1 MKDLTGTRLGQY
13 EIVERLGGG
22 GMAVVYRAVQQ
33 PLGREV
39 ALKALSSE
47 LFQDD
52 GFVKRFETEAK
63 TLAKLDHPN
72 ILPIYDFELSDGV
85 AYLTMPLI
93 RGGTLR
99 DILNRG
105 PLDTLTA
112 WRYLREIGDGLQHAH
127 DAGIVHRDLK
137 PTNVLIHADGRAML
151 ADFGL
156 ARGAGQPT
164 HLTTIGLAIGTPG
177 YMAPEQVMGHDV
189 DKRADI
195 YAMGVLTFE
204 MLTGRLPFIGANRM
218 EVAYTTVN
226 APIPSA
232 VKLNAALPDELDLLL
247 AKVLAKDP
255 EQRPQTVRDLLA
267 EMARL
272 PQRRQQAPPRS
283 ARRGLWRWRH
293 RVRGDG
299 RAGDRRQ
306 MRVIAPAPPCP
317 YRCTARPIPTPTAV
331 GGSAIRTL
339 ELMGVRA
346 SRARGRFILNS
357 HVSNLIH
364 VARSVTGDRWP
375 EIAYAA
381 GLVQYV
387 EQDPPHDDQL
397 SSPVESLS
405 RLNEAFETV
414 YGPEAEDMIR
424 TWARRAT
431 ERWLAEGRHGMGGA
445 RRLVPG
451 RQRKLV
457 GVVKSFTEAMDNVR
471 GEHTHAWLQV
481 DEHQFWLV
489 NFSNMFALG
498 RIKTVKSCHIW
509 TASIET
515 ILRWAGLA
523 NDWYVEEVECGS
535 VTGHFRL
542 RLRHPI
548 SRNLGSG
555 FGRAGVTPNHVKQ
568 TTVYYA
574 CYYAARVNIGLAEMA
589 RPIKSPSL
597 LSEGPPPTGGGPS
610 YYIHVRRNSSGF
622 PSSGLCRRSE
632 GLRRLKGPASG
643 RSVRR

>member
-1 MKDLTGTRLGQY
+1 MKDLTGTRLGSY

-39 ALKALSSE
+39 ALKALSPE
-47 LFQDD
+47 LFQDE

-72 ILPIYDFELSDGV
+72 ILPIYDFEVTDGV

-137 PTNVLIHADGRAML
+137 PTNVLIHSDGRAML

-177 YMAPEQVMGHDV
+177 YMAPEQVMGHEV
-189 DKRADI
+189 DRRCDI

-204 MLTGRLPFIGANRM
+204 MLTGRLPFIGSNRM
-218 EVAYTTVN
+218 EVAYATVN
-226 APIPSA
+226 APVPSA
-232 VKLNAALPDELDLLL
+232 AKLNNALPDELDQLL

-255 EQRPQTVRDLLA
+255 GQRPQTVRDLLA
-267 EMARL
+267 QMAKL
-272 PQRRQQAPPRS
+272 PQRRQAPVAAASVPF
-283 ARRGLWRWRH
+283 
-293 RVRGDG
+293 
-299 RAGDRRQ
+299 
-306 MRVIAPAPPCP
+306 
-317 YRCTARPIPTPTAV
+317 ARPPAQQPAETAAMRIISAQPAAVHGSPPPTPST
-331 GGSAIRTL
+331 GSASALRTL
-339 ELMGVRA
+339 EMMGVKP

-357 HVSNLIH
+357 HVANLIH
-364 VARSVTGDRWP
+364 VARDITADRWS
-375 EIAYAA
+375 EVAYSA
-381 GLVQYV
+381 GLVQYI
-387 EQDPPHDDQL
+387 EEDPPNDEQL
-397 SSPVESLS
+397 ATPVEVLS
-405 RLNEAFETV
+405 RLNEAFESV
-414 YGPEAEDMIR
+414 YGHEAEDQIR
-424 TWARRAT
+424 AWGRRAT
-431 ERWLAEGRHGMGGA
+431 ERWLADGRHGMGGP

-451 RQRKLV
+451 RQRKLA
-457 GVVKSFTEAMDNVR
+457 GVVKSFTEAMDQVR

-481 DEHQFWLV
+481 DAHQFWLV
-489 NFSNMFALG
+489 NFSNMFAVG
-498 RIKTVKSCHIW
+498 RIKAVKSCYIW

-523 NDWYVEEVECGS
+523 NDWYVEEVECGC
-535 VTGHFRL
+535 VTGTFDCVFA
-542 RLRHPI
+542 I
-548 SRNLGSG
+548 
-555 FGRAGVTPNHVKQ
+555 
-568 TTVYYA
+568 
-574 CYYAARVNIGLAEMA
+574 
-589 RPIKSPSL
+589 
-597 LSEGPPPTGGGPS
+597 
-610 YYIHVRRNSSGF
+610 
-622 PSSGLCRRSE
+622 
-632 GLRRLKGPASG
+632 
-643 RSVRR
+643 RSVET

>member
-1 MKDLTGTRLGQY
+1 MKDLTGTRLGSY

-39 ALKALSSE
+39 ALKALSPE
-47 LFQDD
+47 LFQDE

-72 ILPIYDFELSDGV
+72 ILPIYDFEVTDGV
-85 AYLTMPLI
+85 AFLTMPLI

-137 PTNVLIHADGRAML
+137 PTNVLIHSDGRAML

-177 YMAPEQVMGHDV
+177 YMAPEQVMGHEV
-189 DKRADI
+189 DRRCDI

-204 MLTGRLPFIGANRM
+204 MLTGRLPFIGSNRM
-218 EVAYTTVN
+218 EVAYSTVN
-226 APIPSA
+226 APVPSA
-232 VKLNAALPDELDLLL
+232 AKINTALPDELDQLL

-255 EQRPQTVRDLLA
+255 AQRPQTVRELLSL
-267 EMARL
+267 MAKL
-272 PQRRQQAPPRS
+272 PQRRQA
-283 ARRGLWRWRH
+283 A
-293 RVRGDG
+293 
-299 RAGDRRQ
+299 A
-306 MRVIAPAPPCP
+306 APASVPF
-317 YRCTARPIPTPTAV
+317 ARPALAAQPPETAAMRIISAPSGVHGSPPPTSSS
-331 GGSAIRTL
+331 GSASASALKTL
-339 ELMGVRA
+339 EMMGVKP

-364 VARSVTGDRWP
+364 VARDVTADRWP
-375 EIAYAA
+375 EIAYSA
-381 GLVQYV
+381 GLVQYI
-387 EQDPPHDDQL
+387 EEDPPNDEQL
-397 SSPVESLS
+397 AAPVESLS
-405 RLNEAFETV
+405 RLNEAFENV
-414 YGPEAEDMIR
+414 YGHEAEDAIR
-424 TWARRAT
+424 AWGRRAT
-431 ERWLAEGRHGMGGA
+431 ERWLADGRHGMGGS

-451 RQRKLV
+451 RQRKLG
-457 GVVKSFTEAMDNVR
+457 GVVKSFTEAMDQVR
-471 GEHTHAWLQV
+471 GEHTHSSLQV
-481 DEHQFWLV
+481 DAHQFWLV

-498 RIKTVKSCHIW
+498 RIKAVKSCYIW

-523 NDWYVEEVECGS
+523 NDWYVEEVECGC
-535 VTGHFRL
+535 VTGTFDCVFA
-542 RLRHPI
+542 I
-548 SRNLGSG
+548 
-555 FGRAGVTPNHVKQ
+555 
-568 TTVYYA
+568 
-574 CYYAARVNIGLAEMA
+574 
-589 RPIKSPSL
+589 
-597 LSEGPPPTGGGPS
+597 
-610 YYIHVRRNSSGF
+610 
-622 PSSGLCRRSE
+622 
-632 GLRRLKGPASG
+632 
-643 RSVRR
+643 RSVEN

>member
-33 PLGREV
+33 PLGREI

-72 ILPIYDFELSDGV
+72 ILPIYDFEVMDGS
-85 AYLTMPLI
+85 AFLTMPLI

-99 DILNRG
+99 DVLNRG
-105 PLDTLTA
+105 PLDALTA

-137 PTNVLIHADGRAML
+137 PTNVLIHTDGRAML

-189 DKRADI
+189 DKRADV

-204 MLTGRLPFIGANRM
+204 MLTGRLPFLGSNRM
-218 EVAYTTVN
+218 EVAYATVN
-226 APIPSA
+226 TPIPSV
-232 VKLNAALPDELDLLL
+232 VKINANLPDELDQLLQ
-247 AKVLAKDP
+247 KVLAKDP
-255 EQRPQTVRDLLA
+255 AQRPQSVKELLA
-267 EMARL
+267 LMARL
-272 PQRRQQAPPRS
+272 PQRRTSAPGVAAAASAASATPAGGVAVLPRPAATS
-283 ARRGLWRWRH
+283 NGP
-293 RVRGDG
+293 DTTSM
-299 RAGDRRQ
+299 RA
-306 MRVIAPAPPCP
+306 MPSSPPAVILHGSPL
-317 YRCTARPIPTPTAV
+317 PTPTA
-331 GGSAIRTL
+331 GGASTIRTL
-339 ELMGVRA
+339 ELMGVRPA
-346 SRARGRFILNS
+346 RARGRFILNS
-357 HVSNLIH
+357 HFSNFVH
-364 VARSVTGDRWP
+364 VARDVTGDRWP
-375 EIAYAA
+375 EVAYAA
-381 GLVQYV
+381 GLVQYI
-387 EQDPPHDDQL
+387 EQDAPHDDQL

-405 RLNEAFETV
+405 RLNEAFETI
-414 YGPEAEDMIR
+414 YGPESEDMIR
-424 TWARRAT
+424 AWGRRAT
-431 ERWLAEGRHGMGGA
+431 ERWLADGRHGLGGA
-445 RRLVPG
+445 RRFVPG
-451 RQRKLV
+451 RQRKLA
-457 GVVKSFTEAMDNVR
+457 GVVKNFSEAMDNVR

-498 RIKTVKSCHIW
+498 RIKTVKSCHVW
-509 TASIET
+509 TSSIET

-535 VTGHFRL
+535 VTGTFDCAFA
-542 RLRHPI
+542 I
-548 SRNLGSG
+548 
-555 FGRAGVTPNHVKQ
+555 RA
-568 TTVYYA
+568 
-574 CYYAARVNIGLAEMA
+574 
-589 RPIKSPSL
+589 
-597 LSEGPPPTGGGPS
+597 SET
-610 YYIHVRRNSSGF
+610 N
-622 PSSGLCRRSE
+622 
-632 GLRRLKGPASG
+632 
-643 RSVRR
+643 

>member
-1 MKDLTGTRLGQY
+1 MKDLTGTRVGQY

-39 ALKALSSE
+39 ALKALSPE
-47 LFQDD
+47 LFQDE

-72 ILPIYDFELSDGV
+72 ILPIYDFEVTEGV
-85 AYLTMPLI
+85 TFLTMPLI

-137 PTNVLIHADGRAML
+137 PTNVLIHSDGRAML

-177 YMAPEQVMGHDV
+177 YMAPEQVMGHEV
-189 DKRADI
+189 DRRCDI

-204 MLTGRLPFIGANRM
+204 MLTGRLPFIGSNRM
-218 EVAYTTVN
+218 EVAYATVN
-226 APIPSA
+226 APVPSA
-232 VKLNAALPDELDLLL
+232 AKLNNALPDELDALL

-255 EQRPQTVRDLLA
+255 AQRPQTVKDLLA
-267 EMARL
+267 QMAKL
-272 PQRRQQAPPRS
+272 PQRRQAPAAAAPVPFARPAAAQPAETAAMRIVSAPPAVHGSPPPASPSTGSGSGAAS
-283 ARRGLWRWRH
+283 AL
-293 RVRGDG
+293 
-299 RAGDRRQ
+299 
-306 MRVIAPAPPCP
+306 
-317 YRCTARPIPTPTAV
+317 
-331 GGSAIRTL
+331 RTL
-339 ELMGVRA
+339 EMMGVKP

-357 HVSNLIH
+357 HVANLVH
-364 VARSVTGDRWP
+364 VARDITADRWP
-375 EIAYAA
+375 EIAYSA
-381 GLVQYV
+381 GLAQYL
-387 EQDPPHDDQL
+387 EEDPPHDEQLATPVEYL
-397 SSPVESLS
+397 SS
-405 RLNEAFETV
+405 LNEAFERV
-414 YGPEAEDMIR
+414 YGHEAEDAIR
-424 TWARRAT
+424 AWGRRAT
-431 ERWLAEGRHGMGGA
+431 ERWLADGRHGMGGA

-451 RQRKLV
+451 RQRKLA
-457 GVVKSFTEAMDNVR
+457 GVVKSFTEAMDQVR

-481 DEHQFWLV
+481 DAHQFWLV

-498 RIKTVKSCHIW
+498 RIKAVKSCVVW

-523 NDWYVEEVECGS
+523 NDWYVEEVECGC
-535 VTGHFRL
+535 VTGTFDCVFA
-542 RLRHPI
+542 I
-548 SRNLGSG
+548 
-555 FGRAGVTPNHVKQ
+555 
-568 TTVYYA
+568 
-574 CYYAARVNIGLAEMA
+574 
-589 RPIKSPSL
+589 
-597 LSEGPPPTGGGPS
+597 
-610 YYIHVRRNSSGF
+610 
-622 PSSGLCRRSE
+622 
-632 GLRRLKGPASG
+632 
-643 RSVRR
+643 RSVES

>member
-1 MKDLTGTRLGQY
+1 VKDLTGTRLGSY

-39 ALKALSSE
+39 ALKALSPE

-72 ILPIYDFELSDGV
+72 ILPIYDFEVTEGV
-85 AYLTMPLI
+85 AFLTMPLI

-137 PTNVLIHADGRAML
+137 PTNVLIHSDGRAML

-177 YMAPEQVMGHDV
+177 YMAPEQVMGHEV
-189 DKRADI
+189 DRRCDI

-204 MLTGRLPFIGANRM
+204 MLTGRLPFIGSNRM
-218 EVAYTTVN
+218 EVAYATVN
-226 APIPSA
+226 APVPSA
-232 VKLNAALPDELDLLL
+232 AKLNNALPDELDQLL

-255 EQRPQTVRDLLA
+255 AQRPQTVRDLLSQ
-267 EMARL
+267 MAKL
-272 PQRRQQAPPRS
+272 PQRRQ
-283 ARRGLWRWRH
+283 
-293 RVRGDG
+293 
-299 RAGDRRQ
+299 
-306 MRVIAPAPPCP
+306 APAPPAGVP
-317 YRCTARPIPTPTAV
+317 FARPLVSQPAETAAMRIISV
-331 GGSAIRTL
+331 PPPILHGSPPPSSGSSGVASALKTL
-339 ELMGVRA
+339 EMMGVKP

-357 HVSNLIH
+357 HVANLIH
-364 VARSVTGDRWP
+364 VARDVTADRWP
-375 EIAYAA
+375 EIAYSA
-381 GLVQYV
+381 GLVQYI
-387 EQDPPHDDQL
+387 EEDPPHDEQL
-397 SSPVESLS
+397 ATPVEYLS
-405 RLNEAFETV
+405 RLNEAFESV
-414 YGPEAEDMIR
+414 YGHEAEDAIR
-424 TWARRAT
+424 AWGRRAT
-431 ERWLAEGRHGMGGA
+431 ERWLADGRHGMGGP

-451 RQRKLV
+451 RQRKLA
-457 GVVKSFTEAMDNVR
+457 GVVKSFTEAMDQVR
-471 GEHTHAWLQV
+471 GEHTHSWLQV
-481 DEHQFWLV
+481 DAHQFWLV

-498 RIKTVKSCHIW
+498 RIKAVKSCVIW

-523 NDWYVEEVECGS
+523 NDWYVEEVECGC
-535 VTGHFRL
+535 VTGTFDCVFA
-542 RLRHPI
+542 I
-548 SRNLGSG
+548 
-555 FGRAGVTPNHVKQ
+555 RAVEN
-568 TTVYYA
+568 
-574 CYYAARVNIGLAEMA
+574 
-589 RPIKSPSL
+589 
-597 LSEGPPPTGGGPS
+597 
-610 YYIHVRRNSSGF
+610 
-622 PSSGLCRRSE
+622 
-632 GLRRLKGPASG
+632 
-643 RSVRR
+643 

>member
-1 MKDLTGTRLGQY
+1 VRDLTGTRLGQY

-47 LFQDD
+47 LFQDE

-72 ILPIYDFELSDGV
+72 ILPIYDFEVLDGN
-85 AYLTMPLI
+85 AFLTMPLI

-105 PLDTLTA
+105 PMEALVA

-204 MLTGRLPFIGANRM
+204 MLTGRLPFAGTNRM
-218 EVAYTTVN
+218 EVAYATVN
-226 APIPSA
+226 SPIPSA
-232 VKLNAALPDELDLLL
+232 VKLNANLPDELDQLLTR
-247 AKVLAKDP
+247 VLAKDP
-255 EQRPQTVRDLLA
+255 AQRPQSVKDLLA
-267 EMARL
+267 QMARL
-272 PQRRQQAPPRS
+272 PQRRASGVATPAPVAS
-283 ARRGLWRWRH
+283 
-293 RVRGDG
+293 V
-299 RAGDRRQ
+299 
-306 MRVIAPAPPCP
+306 APATGGVAVLPRPTATSNGPDTTSMKAMSASAPVPVFHGSPP
-317 YRCTARPIPTPTAV
+317 PTPTAA
-331 GGSAIRTL
+331 GASTIRTL
-339 ELMGVRA
+339 ELMGVRPA
-346 SRARGRFILNS
+346 RARGRFILNS
-357 HVSNLIH
+357 HFSNYVH
-364 VARSVTGDRWP
+364 VARAVAGDRWP
-375 EIAYAA
+375 EVAYAA
-381 GLVQYV
+381 GLVQYI
-387 EQDPPHDDQL
+387 EQDAPNDEQL
-397 SSPVESLS
+397 SSPVEGLS
-405 RLNEAFETV
+405 RLNEAFETI
-414 YGPEAEDMIR
+414 YGPEAEDMVR
-424 TWARRAT
+424 AWGRRAT
-431 ERWLAEGRHGMGGA
+431 ERWLADGKHGLGSA
-445 RRLVPG
+445 RRFVPG
-451 RQRKLV
+451 RQRKLAN
-457 GVVKSFTEAMDNVR
+457 VVKHYTEAMDNVR

-498 RIKTVKSCHIW
+498 RIKTVKSCYVW
-509 TASIET
+509 TSAIET

-535 VTGHFRL
+535 VTGTFDCAFAIR
-542 RLRHPI
+542 
-548 SRNLGSG
+548 S
-555 FGRAGVTPNHVKQ
+555 
-568 TTVYYA
+568 
-574 CYYAARVNIGLAEMA
+574 AEN
-589 RPIKSPSL
+589 
-597 LSEGPPPTGGGPS
+597 T
-610 YYIHVRRNSSGF
+610 
-622 PSSGLCRRSE
+622 
-632 GLRRLKGPASG
+632 
-643 RSVRR
+643 

>member
-1 MKDLTGTRLGQY
+1 VKDLTGTRVGQY

-72 ILPIYDFELSDGV
+72 ILPIYDFEMNDGI

-99 DILNRG
+99 DVLNRG

-204 MLTGRLPFIGANRM
+204 MLTGRLPFIGSNRM
-218 EVAYTTVN
+218 EVAYSTVN

-247 AKVLAKDP
+247 AKILAKDP
-255 EQRPQTVRDLLA
+255 AARPQTVRELLSQ
-267 EMARL
+267 MARL
-272 PQRRQQAPPRS
+272 PQRRQTAAAAVAGQGGVATAPGRPAATIEPPTAASMKVIAAAPPRPLQGS
-283 ARRGLWRWRH
+283 
-293 RVRGDG
+293 
-299 RAGDRRQ
+299 
-306 MRVIAPAPPCP
+306 
-317 YRCTARPIPTPTAV
+317 PIPTPTGV

-339 ELMGVRA
+339 ELMGIKA

-357 HVSNLIH
+357 YVSNLVH

-375 EIAYAA
+375 ELAYAA

-397 SSPVESLS
+397 SSPVEALS

-414 YGPEAEDMIR
+414 YGPEAEDTIR
-424 TWARRAT
+424 SWGRRVT
-431 ERWLAEGRHGMGGA
+431 ERWLAEGRHGMGGP

-451 RQRKLV
+451 RQRKLASL
-457 GVVKSFTEAMDNVR
+457 VKSFTEAMDNVR

-509 TASIET
+509 VTSIET

-523 NDWYVEEVECGS
+523 NDWYVEEVECGC
-535 VTGHFRL
+535 VTGTFDCVFA
-542 RLRHPI
+542 I
-548 SRNLGSG
+548 
-555 FGRAGVTPNHVKQ
+555 
-568 TTVYYA
+568 
-574 CYYAARVNIGLAEMA
+574 
-589 RPIKSPSL
+589 
-597 LSEGPPPTGGGPS
+597 
-610 YYIHVRRNSSGF
+610 
-622 PSSGLCRRSE
+622 
-632 GLRRLKGPASG
+632 
-643 RSVRR
+643 RSVET

>member
-39 ALKALSSE
+39 ALKALSPE
-47 LFQDD
+47 LFQDE

-72 ILPIYDFELSDGV
+72 ILPIYDFEVTEGV
-85 AYLTMPLI
+85 AFLTMPLI

-137 PTNVLIHADGRAML
+137 PTNVLIHSDGRAML

-177 YMAPEQVMGHDV
+177 YMAPEQVMGHEV
-189 DKRADI
+189 DRRCDI

-204 MLTGRLPFIGANRM
+204 MLTGRLPFIGSNRM
-218 EVAYTTVN
+218 EVAYATVN
-226 APIPSA
+226 APVPSA
-232 VKLNAALPDELDLLL
+232 AKLNQALPDELDQLLN
-247 AKVLAKDP
+247 KVLAKDP
-255 EQRPQTVRDLLA
+255 AQRPQTVRELLSL
-267 EMARL
+267 MAKL
-272 PQRRQQAPPRS
+272 PQRRQAVSAVPSAPFARPPVSQPAETAAMRIIS
-283 ARRGLWRWRH
+283 AS
-293 RVRGDG
+293 
-299 RAGDRRQ
+299 
-306 MRVIAPAPPCP
+306 PAPVQ
-317 YRCTARPIPTPTAV
+317 V
-331 GGSAIRTL
+331 GSPPPSSGSSGGASALKTL
-339 ELMGVRA
+339 EMMGVKP

-364 VARSVTGDRWP
+364 VARDVTADRWP
-375 EIAYAA
+375 EIAYSA
-381 GLVQYV
+381 GLVQYI
-387 EQDPPHDDQL
+387 EEDPPNDEQL
-397 SSPVESLS
+397 ATPVEYLS
-405 RLNEAFETV
+405 RLNEAFDNV
-414 YGPEAEDMIR
+414 YGHDAEDVVR
-424 TWARRAT
+424 AWGRRAT
-431 ERWLAEGRHGMGGA
+431 ERWLAEGRHGMGGP

-451 RQRKLV
+451 RQRKLA
-457 GVVKSFTEAMDNVR
+457 GVVKSFTDAMDQVR
-471 GEHTHAWLQV
+471 GEHTHSWLQV
-481 DEHQFWLV
+481 DAHQFWLV

-498 RIKTVKSCHIW
+498 RIKPVKSCTIW

-523 NDWYVEEVECGS
+523 NDWYVEEVECGC
-535 VTGHFRL
+535 VTGTFDCVFA
-542 RLRHPI
+542 I
-548 SRNLGSG
+548 
-555 FGRAGVTPNHVKQ
+555 
-568 TTVYYA
+568 
-574 CYYAARVNIGLAEMA
+574 
-589 RPIKSPSL
+589 
-597 LSEGPPPTGGGPS
+597 
-610 YYIHVRRNSSGF
+610 
-622 PSSGLCRRSE
+622 
-632 GLRRLKGPASG
+632 
-643 RSVRR
+643 RSVET

>member
-1 MKDLTGTRLGQY
+1 VKDLTGTRLGQY
-13 EIVERLGGG
+13 EVVERLGGG

-99 DILNRG
+99 DVLNRG

-204 MLTGRLPFIGANRM
+204 MLTGRLPFIGSNRM
-218 EVAYTTVN
+218 EVAYSTVN

-232 VKLNAALPDELDLLL
+232 VKLNAALPDELDQLL

-255 EQRPQTVRDLLA
+255 AQRPQTVRDLLA

-272 PQRRQQAPPRS
+272 PQRRQQAPAAAAAQGVVAAAP
-283 ARRGLWRWRH
+283 
-293 RVRGDG
+293 G
-299 RAGDRRQ
+299 RAVVIVEPPTASD
-306 MRVIAPAPPCP
+306 MRVVAAAPPLP
-317 YRCTARPIPTPTAV
+317 RLQGSPIPTPTAL

-339 ELMGVRA
+339 ELMGIRA

-357 HVSNLIH
+357 YVSNLIH

-424 TWARRAT
+424 SWGRRAT
-431 ERWLAEGRHGMGGA
+431 ERWLAEGRHGMGGP

-451 RQRKLV
+451 RQRKLA
-457 GVVKSFTEAMDNVR
+457 GLVKSYSEAMDNVR

-498 RIKTVKSCHIW
+498 RVKTVKSCHVW
-509 TASIET
+509 TTAIET

-523 NDWYVEEVECGS
+523 NDWYVEEVECGC
-535 VTGHFRL
+535 VTGTFDCVFA
-542 RLRHPI
+542 I
-548 SRNLGSG
+548 
-555 FGRAGVTPNHVKQ
+555 
-568 TTVYYA
+568 
-574 CYYAARVNIGLAEMA
+574 
-589 RPIKSPSL
+589 
-597 LSEGPPPTGGGPS
+597 
-610 YYIHVRRNSSGF
+610 
-622 PSSGLCRRSE
+622 
-632 GLRRLKGPASG
+632 
-643 RSVRR
+643 RSVET

>member
-33 PLGREV
+33 PLGREI

-72 ILPIYDFELSDGV
+72 ILPIYDFEVMDGS
-85 AYLTMPLI
+85 AFLTMPLI

-99 DILNRG
+99 DVLNRG
-105 PLDTLTA
+105 PLDALTA

-137 PTNVLIHADGRAML
+137 PTNVLIHTDGRAML

-189 DKRADI
+189 DKRADV

-204 MLTGRLPFIGANRM
+204 MLTGRLPFLGSNRM
-218 EVAYTTVN
+218 EVAYATVN
-226 APIPSA
+226 TPIPSV
-232 VKLNAALPDELDLLL
+232 VKINANLPDELDQLLQ
-247 AKVLAKDP
+247 KVLAKDP
-255 EQRPQTVRDLLA
+255 AQRPQSVKELLA
-267 EMARL
+267 MMARL
-272 PQRRQQAPPRS
+272 PQRRTSAPGVAAAASAASATPAGGVAVLPRPAAPS
-283 ARRGLWRWRH
+283 NGP
-293 RVRGDG
+293 DTTSM
-299 RAGDRRQ
+299 RA
-306 MRVIAPAPPCP
+306 MPSSPPAVILHGSPL
-317 YRCTARPIPTPTAV
+317 PTPTA
-331 GGSAIRTL
+331 GGASTIRTL
-339 ELMGVRA
+339 ELMGVRPA
-346 SRARGRFILNS
+346 RARGRFILNS
-357 HVSNLIH
+357 HFSNFVH
-364 VARSVTGDRWP
+364 VARDVTGDRWP
-375 EIAYAA
+375 EVAYAA
-381 GLVQYV
+381 GLVQYI
-387 EQDPPHDDQL
+387 EQDAPHDDQL

-405 RLNEAFETV
+405 RLNEAFETI
-414 YGPEAEDMIR
+414 YGPESEDMIR
-424 TWARRAT
+424 AWGRRAT
-431 ERWLAEGRHGMGGA
+431 ERWLADGRHGLGGA
-445 RRLVPG
+445 RRFVPG
-451 RQRKLV
+451 RQRKLA
-457 GVVKSFTEAMDNVR
+457 GVVKNFSEAMDNVR

-498 RIKTVKSCHIW
+498 RIKTVKSCHVW
-509 TASIET
+509 TSSIET

-535 VTGHFRL
+535 VTGTFDCAFA
-542 RLRHPI
+542 I
-548 SRNLGSG
+548 
-555 FGRAGVTPNHVKQ
+555 RA
-568 TTVYYA
+568 
-574 CYYAARVNIGLAEMA
+574 
-589 RPIKSPSL
+589 
-597 LSEGPPPTGGGPS
+597 SET
-610 YYIHVRRNSSGF
+610 N
-622 PSSGLCRRSE
+622 
-632 GLRRLKGPASG
+632 
-643 RSVRR
+643 

>member
-33 PLGREV
+33 PLGREI

-72 ILPIYDFELSDGV
+72 ILPIYDFEVMDGS
-85 AYLTMPLI
+85 AFLTMPLI

-99 DILNRG
+99 DVLNRG
-105 PLDTLTA
+105 PLDALTA

-137 PTNVLIHADGRAML
+137 PTNVLIHTDGRAML

-189 DKRADI
+189 DKRADV

-204 MLTGRLPFIGANRM
+204 MLTGRLPFLGSNRM
-218 EVAYTTVN
+218 EVAYATVN
-226 APIPSA
+226 TPIPSV
-232 VKLNAALPDELDLLL
+232 VKINANLPDELDQLLQ
-247 AKVLAKDP
+247 KVLAKDP
-255 EQRPQTVRDLLA
+255 AQRPQSVKELLA
-267 EMARL
+267 LMARL
-272 PQRRQQAPPRS
+272 PQRRTSPPGVAPAASAASATLAGGVAVLPRPAATSNGPDTASMRSIPSAPPAAILHGS
-283 ARRGLWRWRH
+283 
-293 RVRGDG
+293 
-299 RAGDRRQ
+299 
-306 MRVIAPAPPCP
+306 
-317 YRCTARPIPTPTAV
+317 PIPTPTA
-331 GGSAIRTL
+331 GGASTIRTL
-339 ELMGVRA
+339 ELMGVRPA
-346 SRARGRFILNS
+346 RARGRFILNS
-357 HVSNLIH
+357 HFSNFVH
-364 VARSVTGDRWP
+364 VARDVTGDRWP
-375 EIAYAA
+375 EVAYAA
-381 GLVQYV
+381 GLVQYI
-387 EQDPPHDDQL
+387 EQDAPHDDQL

-405 RLNEAFETV
+405 RLNEAFETI
-414 YGPEAEDMIR
+414 YGPESEDMIR
-424 TWARRAT
+424 AWGRRAT
-431 ERWLAEGRHGMGGA
+431 ERWLADGRHGLSGA
-445 RRLVPG
+445 RRFVPG
-451 RQRKLV
+451 RQRKLA
-457 GVVKSFTEAMDNVR
+457 GVVKNFSEAMDNVR

-498 RIKTVKSCHIW
+498 RIKTVKSCHVW
-509 TASIET
+509 TSSIET

-535 VTGHFRL
+535 VTGTFDCAFA
-542 RLRHPI
+542 I
-548 SRNLGSG
+548 
-555 FGRAGVTPNHVKQ
+555 RA
-568 TTVYYA
+568 
-574 CYYAARVNIGLAEMA
+574 
-589 RPIKSPSL
+589 
-597 LSEGPPPTGGGPS
+597 SET
-610 YYIHVRRNSSGF
+610 N
-622 PSSGLCRRSE
+622 
-632 GLRRLKGPASG
+632 
-643 RSVRR
+643 

>member
-1 MKDLTGTRLGQY
+1 MKDLTGTRVGQY

-72 ILPIYDFELSDGV
+72 ILPIYDFEMNDGV

-99 DILNRG
+99 DVLNRG
-105 PLDTLTA
+105 ALDTLTA

-204 MLTGRLPFIGANRM
+204 MLTGRLPFIGSNRM
-218 EVAYTTVN
+218 EVAYSTVN

-232 VKLNAALPDELDLLL
+232 VKLNAALPDELDQLL

-255 EQRPQTVRDLLA
+255 AQRPQTVRDLLA
-267 EMARL
+267 QMAKL
-272 PQRRQQAPPRS
+272 PQRRQAASAAVAAVQGAVAIAAGRPAPTMEPPTATS
-283 ARRGLWRWRH
+283 
-293 RVRGDG
+293 
-299 RAGDRRQ
+299 
-306 MRVIAPAPPCP
+306 MKVIAAASPRPLQGS
-317 YRCTARPIPTPTAV
+317 PIPTPTGV

-339 ELMGVRA
+339 ELMGIRA

-357 HVSNLIH
+357 YVSNLVH

-397 SSPVESLS
+397 SSPVEALS

-414 YGPEAEDMIR
+414 YGPEAEDTIR
-424 TWARRAT
+424 SWGRRVT
-431 ERWLAEGRHGMGGA
+431 ERWLAEGRHGMGGP

-451 RQRKLV
+451 RQRKLASL
-457 GVVKSFTEAMDNVR
+457 VKSFTEAMDNVR

-498 RIKTVKSCHIW
+498 RVKTVKSCHIW
-509 TASIET
+509 VTTIET

-523 NDWYVEEVECGS
+523 NDWYVEEVECGC
-535 VTGHFRL
+535 VTGTFDCVFA
-542 RLRHPI
+542 I
-548 SRNLGSG
+548 
-555 FGRAGVTPNHVKQ
+555 
-568 TTVYYA
+568 
-574 CYYAARVNIGLAEMA
+574 
-589 RPIKSPSL
+589 
-597 LSEGPPPTGGGPS
+597 
-610 YYIHVRRNSSGF
+610 
-622 PSSGLCRRSE
+622 
-632 GLRRLKGPASG
+632 
-643 RSVRR
+643 RSVET

>member
-39 ALKALSSE
+39 ALKALSPE
-47 LFQDD
+47 LFEDE
-52 GFVKRFETEAK
+52 GFVKRFEAEAK

-72 ILPIYDFELSDGV
+72 ILTIYDFELTEGV

-99 DILNRG
+99 DVLRRG
-105 PLDTLTA
+105 PLDTLSA

-137 PTNVLIHADGRAML
+137 PTNVLIHSDGRALL

-204 MLTGRLPFIGANRM
+204 MLTGRLPYTGANRM
-218 EVAYTTVN
+218 EVAYATVN
-226 APIPSA
+226 SPIPSA
-232 VKLNAALPDELDLLL
+232 VQLNANLPDELDQLL

-255 EQRPQTVRDLLA
+255 NERPQTVRELLGL
-267 EMARL
+267 MAKL
-272 PQRRQQAPPRS
+272 PQRRSMGATAPPVP
-283 ARRGLWRWRH
+283 ATAGT
-293 RVRGDG
+293 
-299 RAGDRRQ
+299 RAAVASMETTAMPLTPQGAQ
-306 MRVIAPAPPCP
+306 QLMLAASGVPGGPAPIETLPP
-317 YRCTARPIPTPTAV
+317 MQRVSPPTFPGSPPPTPSSGSGSSSAV
-331 GGSAIRTL
+331 RTL
-339 ELMGVRA
+339 ELMGVKTA
-346 SRARGRFILNS
+346 RARGRFVLNS
-357 HVSNLIH
+357 HVANLVH
-364 VARSVTGDRWP
+364 VARDLTRDRWH
-375 EIAYAA
+375 ELAYTA
-381 GLVQYV
+381 GLAQYLDH
-387 EQDPPHDDQL
+387 DPPDDEQL
-397 SSPVESLS
+397 GTPVDYLS
-405 RLNEAFETV
+405 RLNEAFEVV
-414 YGPEAEDMIR
+414 YGAEAEDQIR
-424 TWARRAT
+424 TWGRRAT
-431 ERWLAEGRHGMGGA
+431 ERWLAQGRHGMPGM

-451 RQRKLV
+451 RQRKLA
-457 GVVKSFTEAMDNVR
+457 GVVKAFAEAMDNVR

-481 DEHQFWLV
+481 DEGQFWLV

-509 TASIET
+509 IATIEA

-535 VTGHFRL
+535 V
-542 RLRHPI
+542 
-548 SRNLGSG
+548 SG
-555 FGRAGVTPNHVKQ
+555 TFDCVFA
-568 TTVYYA
+568 
-574 CYYAARVNIGLAEMA
+574 I
-589 RPIKSPSL
+589 
-597 LSEGPPPTGGGPS
+597 
-610 YYIHVRRNSSGF
+610 
-622 PSSGLCRRSE
+622 
-632 GLRRLKGPASG
+632 
-643 RSVRR
+643 RSVQS

>member
-1 MKDLTGTRLGQY
+1 MKDLTGTRVGQY

-72 ILPIYDFELSDGV
+72 ILPIYDFEMNDGV

-99 DILNRG
+99 DVLNRG
-105 PLDTLTA
+105 ALDTLTA

-204 MLTGRLPFIGANRM
+204 MLTGRLPFIGSNRM
-218 EVAYTTVN
+218 EVAYSTVN

-232 VKLNAALPDELDLLL
+232 VKLNAALPDELDQLL

-255 EQRPQTVRDLLA
+255 GQRPQTVRDLLA
-267 EMARL
+267 QMARL
-272 PQRRQQAPPRS
+272 PQRRQAAAVPLAARGAVAVAPGRPAPTVEPPTAARMKAIAAAPPRPQGS
-283 ARRGLWRWRH
+283 
-293 RVRGDG
+293 
-299 RAGDRRQ
+299 
-306 MRVIAPAPPCP
+306 
-317 YRCTARPIPTPTAV
+317 PIPTPTGV

-339 ELMGVRA
+339 ELMGIKA

-357 HVSNLIH
+357 YVSNLVH
-364 VARSVTGDRWP
+364 VARSVAGDKWP
-375 EIAYAA
+375 ELAYAA

-397 SSPVESLS
+397 SSPVEALS

-424 TWARRAT
+424 SWGRRVT
-431 ERWLAEGRHGMGGA
+431 ERWLAEGRHGMGGP

-451 RQRKLV
+451 RQRKLA

-498 RIKTVKSCHIW
+498 RVKTVKSCHIW
-509 TASIET
+509 VTTIET

-523 NDWYVEEVECGS
+523 NDWYVEEVECGC
-535 VTGHFRL
+535 VTGTFDCVFA
-542 RLRHPI
+542 I
-548 SRNLGSG
+548 
-555 FGRAGVTPNHVKQ
+555 
-568 TTVYYA
+568 
-574 CYYAARVNIGLAEMA
+574 
-589 RPIKSPSL
+589 
-597 LSEGPPPTGGGPS
+597 
-610 YYIHVRRNSSGF
+610 
-622 PSSGLCRRSE
+622 
-632 GLRRLKGPASG
+632 
-643 RSVRR
+643 RSVET

>member
-1 MKDLTGTRLGQY
+1 MKDLTGTRIGQY

-72 ILPIYDFELSDGV
+72 ILPIYDFELTDGV

-151 ADFGL
+151 
-156 ARGAGQPT
+156 
-164 HLTTIGLAIGTPG
+164 TTIGLAIGTPG

-204 MLTGRLPFIGANRM
+204 MLTGRLPFIGSNRM
-218 EVAYTTVN
+218 EVAYSTVN

-232 VKLNAALPDELDLLL
+232 VKLNAALPDEIDLLL
-247 AKVLAKDP
+247 AKILAKDP
-255 EQRPQTVRDLLA
+255 AQRPQTVRDLLSQ
-267 EMARL
+267 MARL
-272 PQRRQQAPPRS
+272 PQRRSQAPAAVIASPGGAGIAHQARTGIAIEPATAANMRS
-283 ARRGLWRWRH
+283 MA
-293 RVRGDG
+293 
-299 RAGDRRQ
+299 AGAPP
-306 MRVIAPAPPCP
+306 APAPPP
-317 YRCTARPIPTPTAV
+317 PALHGSPIPTPTGV

-357 HVSNLIH
+357 HVSNLVH
-364 VARSVTGDRWP
+364 VARDVTGDRWP

-424 TWARRAT
+424 SWGRRAT
-431 ERWLAEGRHGMGGA
+431 ERWLAEGRHGMGGP

-451 RQRKLV
+451 RQRKLA
-457 GVVKSFTEAMDNVR
+457 GVVKGYTEAMDNVR

-535 VTGHFRL
+535 VTGTFDCVFA
-542 RLRHPI
+542 I
-548 SRNLGSG
+548 
-555 FGRAGVTPNHVKQ
+555 
-568 TTVYYA
+568 
-574 CYYAARVNIGLAEMA
+574 
-589 RPIKSPSL
+589 
-597 LSEGPPPTGGGPS
+597 
-610 YYIHVRRNSSGF
+610 
-622 PSSGLCRRSE
+622 
-632 GLRRLKGPASG
+632 
-643 RSVRR
+643 RSVET

>member
-1 MKDLTGTRLGQY
+1 VKDLTGTRLGQY

-22 GMAVVYRAVQQ
+22 GMAVVYRSVQQ

-47 LFQDD
+47 LFQDE

-72 ILPIYDFELSDGV
+72 ILPIYDFEVTEGV
-85 AYLTMPLI
+85 AFLTMPLI

-105 PLDTLTA
+105 PLDPLTA

-204 MLTGRLPFIGANRM
+204 MLTGRLPYIGANRM
-218 EVAYTTVN
+218 EVAYATVN
-226 APIPSA
+226 SPIPSA
-232 VKLNAALPDELDLLL
+232 VKLNPALPDELDQLL

-255 EQRPQTVRDLLA
+255 AQRPQTVRDLLA
-267 EMARL
+267 QMAKL
-272 PQRRQQAPPRS
+272 PQRRIAPVAASAPVAAAAGGAAGGVVVMPRP
-283 ARRGLWRWRH
+283 A
-293 RVRGDG
+293 
-299 RAGDRRQ
+299 AGPAGPDTTS
-306 MRVIAPAPPCP
+306 MRVVAAPAILHGSPP
-317 YRCTARPIPTPTAV
+317 PTPTTTA
-331 GGSAIRTL
+331 GSAIRTL
-339 ELMGVRA
+339 ELMGVKPA
-346 SRARGRFILNS
+346 RARGRFILNS
-357 HVSNLIH
+357 HVSNIVH
-364 VARSVTGDRWP
+364 VARDITGDRWP
-375 EIAYAA
+375 EVAYAA

-405 RLNEAFETV
+405 RLNEAFETI

-424 TWARRAT
+424 AWGRRAT
-431 ERWLAEGRHGMGGA
+431 ERWLAEGRHGMGGP

-451 RQRKLV
+451 RQRKLA
-457 GVVKSFTEAMDNVR
+457 GVVKNFTEAMDNVR

-498 RIKTVKSCHIW
+498 RIKTVKSCHMW
-509 TASIET
+509 TSTIET

-535 VTGHFRL
+535 VTGTFDCVFA
-542 RLRHPI
+542 I
-548 SRNLGSG
+548 
-555 FGRAGVTPNHVKQ
+555 
-568 TTVYYA
+568 
-574 CYYAARVNIGLAEMA
+574 
-589 RPIKSPSL
+589 
-597 LSEGPPPTGGGPS
+597 
-610 YYIHVRRNSSGF
+610 
-622 PSSGLCRRSE
+622 
-632 GLRRLKGPASG
+632 
-643 RSVRR
+643 RSVES

>member
-47 LFQDD
+47 LFQDE

-72 ILPIYDFELSDGV
+72 ILPIYDFEVTEGV
-85 AYLTMPLI
+85 AFLTMPLI

-105 PLDTLTA
+105 PLDPLTA

-137 PTNVLIHADGRAML
+137 PTNVLIHSDGRAML

-204 MLTGRLPFIGANRM
+204 MLTGRLPYIGANRM
-218 EVAYTTVN
+218 EVAYATVN
-226 APIPSA
+226 SPIPAA
-232 VKLNAALPDELDLLL
+232 VKLNPALPDELDQLL

-255 EQRPQTVRDLLA
+255 AQRPQTVRDLLA
-267 EMARL
+267 QMAKL
-272 PQRRQQAPPRS
+272 PQRRIAPVAAAAPVPSAAGAGPGGVVVMPRPATGPQGPDTTS
-283 ARRGLWRWRH
+283 
-293 RVRGDG
+293 
-299 RAGDRRQ
+299 
-306 MRVIAPAPPCP
+306 MRVVSAPAILHGSPP
-317 YRCTARPIPTPTAV
+317 PTPTTTA
-331 GGSAIRTL
+331 GSAIRTL
-339 ELMGVRA
+339 ELMGVKPA
-346 SRARGRFILNS
+346 RARGRFILNS
-357 HVSNLIH
+357 HVSNIVH
-364 VARSVTGDRWP
+364 VARDITGDRWP
-375 EIAYAA
+375 EVAYAA

-405 RLNEAFETV
+405 RLNEAFETI

-424 TWARRAT
+424 AWGRRAT
-431 ERWLAEGRHGMGGA
+431 ERWLAEGRHGMGGP

-451 RQRKLV
+451 RQRKLA
-457 GVVKSFTEAMDNVR
+457 GVVKNFTEAMDNVR

-498 RIKTVKSCHIW
+498 RIKTVKSCHMW
-509 TASIET
+509 TSTIET

-523 NDWYVEEVECGS
+523 NDWYAEEVECGC
-535 VTGHFRL
+535 VTGTFDCVFA
-542 RLRHPI
+542 I
-548 SRNLGSG
+548 
-555 FGRAGVTPNHVKQ
+555 
-568 TTVYYA
+568 
-574 CYYAARVNIGLAEMA
+574 
-589 RPIKSPSL
+589 
-597 LSEGPPPTGGGPS
+597 
-610 YYIHVRRNSSGF
+610 
-622 PSSGLCRRSE
+622 
-632 GLRRLKGPASG
+632 
-643 RSVRR
+643 RSVES

>member
-1 MKDLTGTRLGQY
+1 MRDLTGTRLGQY

-47 LFQDD
+47 LFQDE

-72 ILPIYDFELSDGV
+72 ILPIYDFEVLDGN
-85 AYLTMPLI
+85 AFLTMPLI

-105 PLDTLTA
+105 PMEPLVA

-137 PTNVLIHADGRAML
+137 PTNVLIHGDGRAML

-204 MLTGRLPFIGANRM
+204 MLTGRLPFAGTNRM
-218 EVAYTTVN
+218 EVAYATVN
-226 APIPSA
+226 SPIPSA
-232 VKLNAALPDELDLLL
+232 VKLNANLPDELDQLLTR
-247 AKVLAKDP
+247 VLAKDP
-255 EQRPQTVRDLLA
+255 GQRPQSVRELLA
-267 EMARL
+267 QMARL
-272 PQRRQQAPPRS
+272 PQRRAAGVAAAAGVISSTPASGGVAVLPRPATTS
-283 ARRGLWRWRH
+283 NGPDTTSMK
-293 RVRGDG
+293 V
-299 RAGDRRQ
+299 
-306 MRVIAPAPPCP
+306 VSAPAPPP
-317 YRCTARPIPTPTAV
+317 VFHGSPPPTPTAA
-331 GGSAIRTL
+331 GASTIRTL
-339 ELMGVRA
+339 ELMGVRPA
-346 SRARGRFILNS
+346 RARGRFILNS
-357 HVSNLIH
+357 HFSNFVH
-364 VARSVTGDRWP
+364 VARDVTGDRWP
-375 EIAYAA
+375 EVAYAA
-381 GLVQYV
+381 GLVQYI
-387 EQDPPHDDQL
+387 EQDAPHDDQL

-405 RLNEAFETV
+405 RLNEALETI
-414 YGPEAEDMIR
+414 YGPESEDMIR
-424 TWARRAT
+424 AWGRRAT
-431 ERWLAEGRHGMGGA
+431 ERWLAEGRHGLGGA
-445 RRLVPG
+445 RRFVPG
-451 RQRKLV
+451 RQRKLA
-457 GVVKSFTEAMDNVR
+457 GVVKNFTEAMDNVR

-498 RIKTVKSCHIW
+498 RIKTVKSCHVW
-509 TASIET
+509 TSSIET

-535 VTGHFRL
+535 VTGTFDCAFAIR
-542 RLRHPI
+542 
-548 SRNLGSG
+548 S
-555 FGRAGVTPNHVKQ
+555 
-568 TTVYYA
+568 
-574 CYYAARVNIGLAEMA
+574 
-589 RPIKSPSL
+589 
-597 LSEGPPPTGGGPS
+597 SET
-610 YYIHVRRNSSGF
+610 N
-622 PSSGLCRRSE
+622 
-632 GLRRLKGPASG
+632 
-643 RSVRR
+643 

>member
-39 ALKALSSE
+39 ALKALSPE
-47 LFQDD
+47 LFQDE

-72 ILPIYDFELSDGV
+72 ILPIYDFEVTEGV
-85 AYLTMPLI
+85 AFLTMPLI

-137 PTNVLIHADGRAML
+137 PTNVLIHSDGRAML

-177 YMAPEQVMGHDV
+177 YMAPEQVMGHEV
-189 DKRADI
+189 DRRCDI

-204 MLTGRLPFIGANRM
+204 MLTGRLPFIGSNRM
-218 EVAYTTVN
+218 EVAYATVN
-226 APIPSA
+226 APVPSA
-232 VKLNAALPDELDLLL
+232 AKLNQALPDELDQLLT
-247 AKVLAKDP
+247 KVLAKDP
-255 EQRPQTVRDLLA
+255 AQRPQTVRDLLSQ
-267 EMARL
+267 MAKL
-272 PQRRQQAPPRS
+272 PQRRQ
-283 ARRGLWRWRH
+283 
-293 RVRGDG
+293 
-299 RAGDRRQ
+299 
-306 MRVIAPAPPCP
+306 APAAAASVPF
-317 YRCTARPIPTPTAV
+317 ARPPVSQPAETAAMRIISASPAPAQV
-331 GGSAIRTL
+331 GSPPPSSGSSGGASALKTL
-339 ELMGVRA
+339 EMMGVKP

-364 VARSVTGDRWP
+364 VARDVSADRWP
-375 EIAYAA
+375 EIAYSA
-381 GLVQYV
+381 GLAQYI
-387 EQDPPHDDQL
+387 EEDPPNDEQL
-397 SSPVESLS
+397 ATPVEYLS
-405 RLNEAFETV
+405 RLNEAFDNI
-414 YGPEAEDMIR
+414 YGHDAEDVVR
-424 TWARRAT
+424 AWGRRAT
-431 ERWLAEGRHGMGGA
+431 ERWLAEGRHGMGGP

-451 RQRKLV
+451 RQRKLA
-457 GVVKSFTEAMDNVR
+457 GVVKSFTEAMDQVR
-471 GEHTHAWLQV
+471 GEHTHSWLQV
-481 DEHQFWLV
+481 DAHQFWLV

-498 RIKTVKSCHIW
+498 RIKPIKSCTIW

-523 NDWYVEEVECGS
+523 NDWYVEEVECGC
-535 VTGHFRL
+535 VTGTFDCVFA
-542 RLRHPI
+542 I
-548 SRNLGSG
+548 
-555 FGRAGVTPNHVKQ
+555 
-568 TTVYYA
+568 
-574 CYYAARVNIGLAEMA
+574 
-589 RPIKSPSL
+589 
-597 LSEGPPPTGGGPS
+597 
-610 YYIHVRRNSSGF
+610 
-622 PSSGLCRRSE
+622 
-632 GLRRLKGPASG
+632 
-643 RSVRR
+643 RSVET

>member
-1 MKDLTGTRLGQY
+1 VTLKDLTGTRLGQY
-13 EIVERLGGG
+13 EVVERLGGG

-72 ILPIYDFELSDGV
+72 ILPIYDFELNEGV

-105 PLDTLTA
+105 PLDTVTA

-195 YAMGVLTFE
+195 YAMGVLCFE
-204 MLTGRLPFIGANRM
+204 MLTGRLPFIGSNRM
-218 EVAYTTVN
+218 EVAYSTVN

-232 VKLNAALPDELDLLL
+232 VKLNGALPDELDQLL

-255 EQRPQTVRDLLA
+255 AARPQSVKDLLA

-272 PQRRQQAPPRS
+272 PQRRQAAASAAAPIANAPTMQPRPGMTNDPPTAANMRAMAVAPPPS
-283 ARRGLWRWRH
+283 
-293 RVRGDG
+293 RVPSTL
-299 RAGDRRQ
+299 
-306 MRVIAPAPPCP
+306 PAVVQGS
-317 YRCTARPIPTPTAV
+317 PIPTPTAL

-346 SRARGRFILNS
+346 ARARGRFILNS
-357 HVSNLIH
+357 HVSNLVH
-364 VARSVTGDRWP
+364 VARDVTGDRWP

-397 SSPVESLS
+397 SSPVEALS
-405 RLNEAFETV
+405 RLNEAFETI
-414 YGPEAEDMIR
+414 YGPEAEDRIR
-424 TWARRAT
+424 TWGRRAT
-431 ERWLAEGRHGMGGA
+431 ERWLAEGRHGMGGP

-451 RQRKLV
+451 RQRKLS
-457 GVVKSFTEAMDNVR
+457 GLVKSFTEAMDNVR

-509 TASIET
+509 VATIEA

-535 VTGHFRL
+535 VTGTFDCVFA
-542 RLRHPI
+542 I
-548 SRNLGSG
+548 
-555 FGRAGVTPNHVKQ
+555 
-568 TTVYYA
+568 
-574 CYYAARVNIGLAEMA
+574 
-589 RPIKSPSL
+589 
-597 LSEGPPPTGGGPS
+597 
-610 YYIHVRRNSSGF
+610 
-622 PSSGLCRRSE
+622 
-632 GLRRLKGPASG
+632 
-643 RSVRR
+643 RSVEN